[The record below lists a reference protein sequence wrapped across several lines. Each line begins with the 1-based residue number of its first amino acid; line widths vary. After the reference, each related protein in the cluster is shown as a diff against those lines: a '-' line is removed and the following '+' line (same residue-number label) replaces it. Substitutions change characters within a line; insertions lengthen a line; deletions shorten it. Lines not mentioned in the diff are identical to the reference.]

1 MGDHL
6 RILLGVVVHSFL
18 LLLHVAQDDEIFL
31 AVLHLC
37 LCVRAIIPLCVC
49 VRSSASSGMDPRCS
63 GREHRITPP
72 SSSGNFPK
80 EVISGY
86 RLALSRTLTPYT
98 PYHPFRL
105 YILSPPYHRS
115 STSLHITIATRIK
128 PSSYTRDTLTDHSS
142 CAQALSS
149 LCSRSL

>member
-49 VRSSASSGMDPRCS
+49 VCVRLLVQEWIRAVPAGNIGLPRLP
-63 GREHRITPP
+63 RR
-72 SSSGNFPK
+72 
-80 EVISGY
+80 VIS
-86 RLALSRTLTPYT
+86 L
-98 PYHPFRL
+98 
-105 YILSPPYHRS
+105 
-115 STSLHITIATRIK
+115 K
-128 PSSYTRDTLTDHSS
+128 K
-142 CAQALSS
+142 
-149 LCSRSL
+149 